1 MAGSANCPTQLLAA
15 LAKDM
20 EYVVRKG
27 VAGNVDCPTKVLAA
41 LATDMNRDVRSGVAG
56 NVNSPTKVLAVPATD
71 KNKDVREYVAQNVN
85 CPVELLL
92 ALATDKNKD
101 VRGDVARK
109 VNCPI
114 AVLVVVVEA
123 SPDDVLVASDPDTG
137 EYLLALL
144 VKSKNGKVR
153 APLARCRYEPALPV
167 LAQDKV
173 LTVRVAVAKQPQTP
187 LDVLKVLAA
196 DADVEVRKA
205 VLANPS
211 ATDEGGDRY
220 PHGRCLV
227 PS

>member
-1 MAGSANCPTQLLAA
+1 MA
-15 LAKDM
+15 LAPSTAQD
-20 EYVVRKG
+20 
-27 VAGNVDCPTKVLAA
+27 VLSSLVKSKKREVSAA
-41 LATDMNRDVRSGVAG
+41 LATR
-56 NVNSPTKVLAVPATD
+56 P
-71 KNKDVREYVAQNVN
+71 
-85 CPVELLL
+85 
-92 ALATDKNKD
+92 
-101 VRGDVARK
+101 
-109 VNCPI
+109 
-114 AVLVVVVEA
+114 
-123 SPDDVLVASDPDTG
+123 
-137 EYLLALL
+137 
-144 VKSKNGKVR
+144 
-153 APLARCRYEPALPV
+153 YEPALPV